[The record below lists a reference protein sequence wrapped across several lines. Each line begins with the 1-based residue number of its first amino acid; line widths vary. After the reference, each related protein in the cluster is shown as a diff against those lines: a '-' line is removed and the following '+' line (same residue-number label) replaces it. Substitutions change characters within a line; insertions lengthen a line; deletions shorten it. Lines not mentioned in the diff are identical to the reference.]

1 MKFETEHV
9 FVCPLCEELNE
20 LELREV
26 SPEICRTIPSFGAYV
41 RSGLQ
46 VGVTRRTVR
55 SS

>member
-1 MKFETEHV
+1 MKLEIEHIFEYPH
-9 FVCPLCEELNE
+9 CKELNN

-26 SPEICRTIPSFGAYV
+26 SPEICRTIPSFEAPE

-46 VGVTRRTVR
+46 VGVTRRNVR